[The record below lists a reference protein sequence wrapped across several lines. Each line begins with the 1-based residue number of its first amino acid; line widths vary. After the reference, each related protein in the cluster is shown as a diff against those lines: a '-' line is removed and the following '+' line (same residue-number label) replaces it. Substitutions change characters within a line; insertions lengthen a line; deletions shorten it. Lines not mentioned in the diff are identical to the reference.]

1 MRWFL
6 HNVEFQNIA
15 ELGAF
20 KLLDFLVSPVSQV
33 YYDKQIL
40 WQVFDRNY
48 FSELFIILMNDI
60 VRVIRYDLA
69 LKFIDI

>member
-6 HNVEFQNIA
+6 HNVEFQNIS

-20 KLLDFLVSPVSQV
+20 KLLDFLVSRVSQV

>member
-6 HNVEFQNIA
+6 HNVEFQNIS

-20 KLLDFLVSPVSQV
+20 KLLDFLVSRVSQV

-48 FSELFIILMNDI
+48 FSESFIILMNDI